1 MKGAL
6 IWTGDSHCLPLP
18 AGQRR
23 GEPDRAGVR
32 VPGDRHLAGGAQGPQ
47 DRVAVTALAGVE
59 DRRRLLAAGFQAHIA
74 KPFDGLQLIAVAR
87 FVADRR
93 QGA

>member
-1 MKGAL
+1 
-6 IWTGDSHCLPLP
+6 
-18 AGQRR
+18 
-23 GEPDRAGVR
+23 
-32 VPGDRHLAGGAQGPQ
+32 
-47 DRVAVTALAGVE
+47 VAVTALAGVE